1 MGFFTTLFK
10 TTLTADTKYIKRY
23 ESANLF
29 KGVIIELCNNHGYKA
44 YLLSSG
50 KQQQEIT
57 LDTDLSNTSIVDLEI
72 NFKENTKIIFVGLGP
87 SESTV
92 RKNMRSGVI
101 SQSEYLKLYN
111 WSISEALSG
120 YFESSFDILRWIKQK
135 EEYMIQNQRSALGL

>member
-10 TTLTADTKYIKRY
+10 TTLTADSKYIKRY
-23 ESANLF
+23 DSANLF
-29 KGVIIELCNNHGYKA
+29 KGVIVELCNNHGYKA

-50 KQQQEIT
+50 KKQQEID
-57 LDTDLSNTSIVDLEI
+57 LETDISNTSIVDLEI
-72 NFKENTKIIFVGLGP
+72 DYKENTKTIYVGLGP
-87 SESTV
+87 SESII
-92 RKNMRSGVI
+92 RSKMRNGII
-101 SQSEYLKLYN
+101 SQTDYIKLYN